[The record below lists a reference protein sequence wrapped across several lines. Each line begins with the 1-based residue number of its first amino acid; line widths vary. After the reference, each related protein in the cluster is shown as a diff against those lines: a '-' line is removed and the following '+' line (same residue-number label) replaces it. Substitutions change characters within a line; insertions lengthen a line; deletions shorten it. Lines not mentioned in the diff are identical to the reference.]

1 MRRRAALVGSIAL
14 HVALGAL
21 VLSISRDA
29 RQPEPSK
36 PTSIELVD
44 IVEVQP
50 PKPASHGG
58 GGSPGASAAAQPRV
72 ASSIHRDGDSAR
84 TVTASLDKRGTDR
97 RERSLTASL
106 SSLATASTESGDGG
120 DGGDGGGRGG
130 GHGRGIGLGDGPG
143 IETLD
148 QIPAPPPPPAAEV
161 AISKARPA
169 RLIYPTRNRE
179 VSDAELFVARV
190 IVDHDGYV
198 VGARIVRGFGGHRD
212 EQASN
217 LIWRFRYEPALD
229 DAGRAITSTLDQRF
243 LVQ

>member
-21 VLSISRDA
+21 VLSIGRDA
-29 RQPEPSK
+29 RRPEPSK

-44 IVEVQP
+44 LVDAQP

-58 GGSPGASAAAQPRV
+58 GGSTGASATAKPRV
-72 ASSIHRDGDSAR
+72 SRTVHEDGDSAR

-97 RERSLTASL
+97 RERSLMASL
-106 SSLATASTESGDGG
+106 SSLATASTESGG

-217 LIWRFRYEPALD
+217 LIWRFRYAPALD
-229 DAGRAITSTLDQRF
+229 DAGHAISSTLDQRF